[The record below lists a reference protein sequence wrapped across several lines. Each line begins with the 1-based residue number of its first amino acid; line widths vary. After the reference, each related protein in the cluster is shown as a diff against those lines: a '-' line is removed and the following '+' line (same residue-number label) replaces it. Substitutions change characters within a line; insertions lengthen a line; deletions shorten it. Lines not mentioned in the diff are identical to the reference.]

1 MSIRLTEH
9 VHVVGSGRLGLGIT
23 HPLDCHVYVIDGG
36 SEAALVDSGVGIE
49 SERLLHE
56 IVAAGI
62 DPERV
67 TTVLLTHAHPDHAGG
82 VAWLAEQLGA
92 RIVAAAPTASAL
104 HAGDDRATGL
114 EFGKRA
120 GIYPAEL
127 VVRASGIDVVDHGDR
142 IPVGSVT
149 VEVVA
154 TPGHSDGHL
163 SFLLHRRD
171 GSDLFTGD
179 AMLFGGQIILQPTE
193 DCVWTAQLD
202 SLRRLAALRHDGLFP
217 GHLGWAL
224 HGGDA
229 HARRAVEQ
237 LDATGRPP
245 IFVG

>member
-114 EFGKRA
+114 EFGQRA

-154 TPGHSDGHL
+154 TPATATATCRSCCTAATGATCSPATRCCSAARSSCSRPTTACG
-163 SFLLHRRD
+163 RRSSTRCG
-171 GSDLFTGD
+171 GSRRCAT
-179 AMLFGGQIILQPTE
+179 
-193 DCVWTAQLD
+193 TA
-202 SLRRLAALRHDGLFP
+202 LFP

-245 IFVG
+245 IFAG